1 MGDFLCIL
9 PTAGAVGPFF
19 EKLEYVHM
27 PDSAK
32 ACVPLTAVEHAGA
45 RFVEGPPGQPF
56 MHSIDDASLVLE
68 ACFSN
73 RARSALLYAPNLT
86 AKFFDL
92 SSGEAGAILQ
102 KLRNYRIRLAIVH
115 SPDSPSLSSRFSEM
129 AAEESRG
136 NYFRLFESA
145 EAARDWLSG
154 T

>member
-1 MGDFLCIL
+1 
-9 PTAGAVGPFF
+9 
-19 EKLEYVHM
+19 M
-27 PDSAK
+27 PDAVRTR
-32 ACVPLTAVEHAGA
+32 APLIAVDHAGV

-56 MHSIDDASLVLE
+56 MQSVDDVGLVLE
-68 ACFSN
+68 ACFSSQ
-73 RARSALLYAPNLT
+73 ARSALLYAPNLT

-115 SPDSPSLSSRFSEM
+115 TADGPRLSSRFGEM
-129 AAEESRG
+129 AEEESRG

>member
-1 MGDFLCIL
+1 MSD
-9 PTAGAVGPFF
+9 A
-19 EKLEYVHM
+19 
-27 PDSAK
+27 AK
-32 ACVPLTAVEHAGA
+32 TRAPLTVAEHAGA
-45 RFVEGPPGQPF
+45 RIVEGSPGQLF
-56 MHSIDDASLVLE
+56 MHSIDDASLVVE

-115 SPDSPSLSSRFSEM
+115 TPDSPRFSSKFKEM
-129 AAEESRG
+129 AEEESRG